1 MILKVSDAGF
11 AYPGGARIFSDI
23 SFSLADREVLCILG
37 PNGIG
42 KSTLIRCLANLYGL
56 CSGSIR
62 LFGKEMSGL
71 QRVEI
76 AKRIGYVPQAHEIVF
91 PFTVRDFVLMGRAP
105 HLAAFSSPG
114 SDDHRLAD
122 EKIDLVGISQIADKT
137 VNEISGGEFQ
147 LAMIARAL
155 TQEPAILL
163 LDEPTS
169 HLDFGNQIKILEIIG
184 QLADSGISVI
194 MSSHFPDH
202 AFLTSNRVAIMQY
215 GSFMAYGAAEDVVTE
230 ENLKRTYGV
239 DVSINYSH
247 DVARHV
253 CVPHKSGQCRCR
265 GTRHPECTGHPVLES
280 SFREVEE
287 ACKD

>member
-1 MILKVSDAGF
+1 MILEICDAGF
-11 AYPGGARIFSDI
+11 AYPGGTSVFSGI

-42 KSTLIRCLANLYGL
+42 KSTLIRCLANLYRL

-62 LFGKEMSGL
+62 LLGKDISGL
-71 QRVEI
+71 HQVEI
-76 AKRIGYVPQAHEIVF
+76 AKKIGYVPQAHEIVF

-105 HLAAFSSPG
+105 HLSAFSTPG
-114 SDDHRLAD
+114 TDDYRLAE
-122 EKIDLVGISQIADKT
+122 EKIRLVGITQIADKP

-169 HLDFGNQIKILEIIG
+169 HLDFGNQIRVLDIID
-184 QLADSGISVI
+184 QLAQRGLSVI

-202 AFLTSNRVAIMQY
+202 AFLASNRVAIMQY
-215 GSFMAYGAAEDVVTE
+215 GSFMAYGPAEEVVTE
-230 ENLKRTYGV
+230 ENLMLTYGV
-239 DVSINYSH
+239 NVSIAYSH
-247 DVARHV
+247 DVERHV
-253 CVPHKSGQCRCR
+253 CVPHRSDHCRRRCAPH
-265 GTRHPECTGHPVLES
+265 TQPAIHPVVITS
-280 SFREVEE
+280 SGR
-287 ACKD
+287 

>member
-1 MILKVSDAGF
+1 MILEVSDAGF
-11 AYPGGARIFSDI
+11 AYPGRPSIFEGI
-23 SFSLADREVLCILG
+23 TFPLADREVLCILG

-42 KSTLIRCLANLYGL
+42 KSTLIRCLANLYRL

-62 LFGKEMSGL
+62 LFGEEMSRL
-71 QRVEI
+71 PQVEI
-76 AKRIGYVPQAHEIVF
+76 AKKIGYVPQTHEIVF

-114 SDDHRLAD
+114 KEDYEKAD
-122 EKIDLVGISQIADKT
+122 EKIALVGVEKIAEKP

-169 HLDFGNQIKILEIIG
+169 HLDFGNQIHVLEIID
-184 QLADSGISVI
+184 QLAKSGLSVI

-202 AFLTSNRVAIMQY
+202 AFLSSDTVAIMKY
-215 GSFMAYGAAEDVVTE
+215 GRFMAYGVAEKVVTE
-230 ENLKRTYGV
+230 ENLKQTYGV
-239 DVSINYSH
+239 DVSITYSN

-253 CVPHKSGQCRCR
+253 CVPHKSGTCRCR
-265 GTRHPECTGHPVLES
+265 GARHLECSGHPVVVAAAG
-280 SFREVEE
+280 R
-287 ACKD
+287 